1 MPTLSVIVI
10 ARNESRHI
18 ADCVRSADFADEV
31 VVLDSGSTDDTVER
45 ARAAGAKVSVA
56 PDWQGFGVQKNRAL
70 ALATGDWVFSL
81 DADERITPQLREQ
94 VRAAMTSPQGHV
106 AFAVNRRS
114 SFCGQFMAHS
124 GWYPDRVV
132 RLFRRDAA
140 RFSDDLVHER
150 VIADGSVGRLDAD
163 LLHESMRDLESAL
176 VKLDRYSSAGAQ
188 ELHRRGVR
196 GSLASA
202 IGHGAWAFLR
212 TYVLRRGFLD
222 GALGFVLA
230 VNVAEGTYYR
240 YLKLW
245 LLQRTPPSGPPRR

>member
-10 ARNESRHI
+10 ARNEGRHI
-18 ADCVRSADFADEV
+18 GDCVRSAAFADEV
-31 VVLDSGSTDDTVER
+31 IVLDSGSTDDTVDQ
-45 ARAAGAKVSVA
+45 ARAAGARVFVE

-81 DADERITPQLREQ
+81 DADERITPQLQ
-94 VRAAMTSPQGHV
+94 QQLLQAIAAPQGHA
-106 AFAVNRRS
+106 AFAVHRHS
-114 SFCGQFMAHS
+114 SFCGQFMNHS

-150 VIADGSVGRLDAD
+150 VLADGPVGRLSGE
-163 LLHESMRDLESAL
+163 LLHESMRDLESVL
-176 VKLDRYSSAGAQ
+176 VKLDRYSSAGARD
-188 ELHRRGVR
+188 LRRRGVR

-202 IGHGAWAFLR
+202 IAHGAWAFFR

-230 VNVAEGTYYR
+230 VSIAEGTYYR

-245 LLQRTPPSGPPRR
+245 LLDRPPPAGPPR